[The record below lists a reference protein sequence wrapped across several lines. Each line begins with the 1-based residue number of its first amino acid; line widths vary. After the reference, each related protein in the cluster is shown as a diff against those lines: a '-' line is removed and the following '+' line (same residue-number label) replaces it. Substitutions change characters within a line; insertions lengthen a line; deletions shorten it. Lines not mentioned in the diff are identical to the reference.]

1 MQQEDQQEGLRR
13 PLPPPGWEPCEEPAT
28 PTDFGS
34 SFEAPEHKDRLLQVL
49 HPHPLDQRIVF
60 YPGPH
65 EYRVDGLKT
74 TGSVTGLVH
83 SFVEEFDGDGAI
95 AKMAVSRNWPRPGYL
110 RRPPPPEAVAA
121 LEELDPALGA
131 ALREPEMDEH
141 LVSGLAQ
148 ELKQRQ
154 RSALP
159 LLAKLALSP
168 DEIRQKW
175 KANAEDASNRGTW
188 MHLTFELWLNRD
200 PVPMG
205 GPEMALFQKFVRTL
219 DGLTAYRT
227 EWEIWGLEENL
238 AGSIDFVAQAEDGSL
253 VLMDWKRC
261 KCLRDKFSCRYRT
274 MSAPLDH
281 LDDCSGEH
289 YRLQLNCYRYLL
301 EKYYGHKVSRMMV
314 VCTHADNGD
323 EAFVHEVPLLE
334 AETNYLMWWQRRR
347 ASPFVEKRM
356 LAQLGRFSD
365 AAAASGGGEV
375 VAAGLA
381 DHGTGAATPASKRQ
395 RRSRAGSSA
404 EEGPTSGEGCPPGF
418 IL

>member
-1 MQQEDQQEGLRR
+1 MRM
-13 PLPPPGWEPCEEPAT
+13 PAPT

-238 AGSIDFVAQAEDGSL
+238 AGSIDFVAQAEDGRKRLDAMARTNSGF
-253 VLMDWKRC
+253 VLAEKDFEIRGPGE
-261 KCLRDKFSCRYRT
+261 LFGTRQSGLPPFQVADLSRD
-274 MSAPLDH
+274 L
-281 LDDCSGEH
+281 E
-289 YRLQLNCYRYLL
+289 LL
-301 EKYYGHKVSRMMV
+301 EMARRDAAEWIDRSPRLNEPG
-314 VCTHADNGD
+314 
-323 EAFVHEVPLLE
+323 EVTL
-334 AETNYLMWWQRRR
+334 RRR
-347 ASPFVEKRM
+347 LMKRYGES
-356 LAQLGRFSD
+356 LGIGD
-365 AAAASGGGEV
+365 VG
-375 VAAGLA
+375 
-381 DHGTGAATPASKRQ
+381 
-395 RRSRAGSSA
+395 
-404 EEGPTSGEGCPPGF
+404 
-418 IL
+418 